1 MKNCVLL
8 QLNFKIMKKYILATR
23 PWSLPA
29 SIMPA
34 LVTISFVFLNR
45 TSLTQSIEID
55 WIAAVLALIGAA
67 IFHLSGNLISDYF
80 DFKHG
85 VDSHENIG
93 QTNLTIVDG
102 IIPAKTILRLGIILM
117 TIGSLIGI
125 YLVVRCG
132 LPVLYIGIA
141 GTLLTIF
148 YFFLKANSL
157 GDLCILVNFGILIPL
172 GTYFCA
178 TSVFFLPIL
187 YVTIPTGLLVVCI
200 LHANNMRDRALDT
213 RSGITSFAKIIGTKG
228 SKIYYVAMVV
238 AAYLIVIVNII
249 LKNLPLLALIVLL
262 SCPIAWANVKKM
274 VKCEEMT
281 EIAALDGETA
291 KLVMIFSLLVS
302 IANFVAPLF

>member
-1 MKNCVLL
+1 
-8 QLNFKIMKKYILATR
+8 MKKYILATR

-34 LVTISFVFLNR
+34 LVTISFIFLNKAVL
-45 TSLTQSIEID
+45 SQSIEID
-55 WIAAVLALIGAA
+55 WVAAIIALLGAA

-102 IIPAKTILRLGIILM
+102 IIPAKTILRFGIIMM
-117 TIGSLIGI
+117 TIGALIGI

-148 YFFLKANSL
+148 YFFLKANAL
-157 GDLCILVNFGILIPL
+157 GDLCILLNFGILIPL

-178 TSVFFLPIL
+178 TRIFFLPIL

-200 LHANNMRDRALDT
+200 LHANNMRDRVNDT
-213 RSGITSFAKIIGTKG
+213 KAGVTSFAKVIGTKC
-228 SKIYYVAMVV
+228 SKAYYLGMVI
-238 AAYLIVIVNII
+238 AAYLIVFVNVIF
-249 LKNLPLLALIVLL
+249 KNLPIFALIILL
-262 SCPIAWANVKKM
+262 SCPIAFANMKKM
-274 VKCEEMT
+274 IKCVEMT
-281 EIAALDGETA
+281 DIASLDGESA
-291 KLVMIFSLLVS
+291 KLVMIFSLLLS
-302 IANFVAPLF
+302 IGNFIAPLF

>member
-1 MKNCVLL
+1 M
-8 QLNFKIMKKYILATR
+8 
-23 PWSLPA
+23 
-29 SIMPA
+29 A
-34 LVTISFVFLNR
+34 LF
-45 TSLTQSIEID
+45 
-55 WIAAVLALIGAA
+55 GAA

-85 VDSHENIG
+85 VDSHDNIG

-102 IIPAKTILRLGIILM
+102 IIPAKTIVRFGIIMM
-117 TIGSLIGI
+117 TIGAALGI

-148 YFFLKANSL
+148 YFFLKANAL
-157 GDLCILVNFGILIPL
+157 GDLCILINFGILIPL

-178 TSVFFLPIL
+178 TGIFCLPIL

-200 LHANNMRDRALDT
+200 LHANNMRDRVNDT
-213 RSGITSFAKIIGTKG
+213 KAGVTSFAKIIGTKG
-228 SKIYYVAMVV
+228 SKIYYIGMVT

-249 LKNLPLLALIVLL
+249 FSNLPVIALIVLL
-262 SCPIAWANVKKM
+262 SCPIAFANMKKM
-274 VKCEEMT
+274 VKCKEMT
-281 EIAALDGETA
+281 DIASLDGESA
-291 KLVMIFSLLVS
+291 KLVMIFSLLLS